1 MSETSRLIR
10 HPGPGCVVE
19 FMQSNQP
26 VLAYVLEEQS
36 GRLRLLTASKR
47 ETNLAASRLLPWSGP
62 AGRENLPKAEIEA
75 ILKRHAEHRREIE
88 HQIDPLELW
97 ELAQG
102 EVTQARAEW
111 FASMLWQDPDV
122 DQVAAMGHALI
133 ARKTHFKF
141 NPPEFEVLEK
151 DKVETRLAEAER
163 ARLRE
168 KLASEGREYLRRL
181 WDQPEQAGQL
191 DEETAAK
198 LKELLF
204 TRMREPGDAETE
216 SLWTEL
222 KKGLPDHAH
231 LPLLLAQR
239 WGLVPAHYNYL
250 LDQAGY
256 AWGDGWSAEHMAEV
270 ARIKALVGESLPA
283 PEATPFVS
291 IDSATTRDI
300 DDAFVCSE
308 LPGGGF
314 AVEVA
319 LACPVLGWDFS
330 SELNAAVLDRAT
342 SIYLPEGASHMLP
355 ETLGTEFFS
364 LKAGEARPSLVL
376 SATVDA
382 EGNVSSEEVRF
393 ACVRLAEN
401 VCYEAAEARIEAGES
416 LFAAGWRLA
425 QALKNRRL
433 ALGAVIIERPEPEI
447 ELRQEAG
454 ETRVELVL
462 KDEAPKA
469 KLLVSELMILAN
481 EAVARFAAAHDLP
494 LLYRTQDVVLPSTFC
509 GVWTE
514 PHEIYRVV
522 KQFGP
527 TLTEVEPRPHR
538 GLGLAAYSSITSP
551 LRRYLDFLNCAQ
563 VFSFL
568 TSGQPRAGREELAAL
583 LPRLAARNE
592 AAGQI
597 QRFRPRYW
605 KLLYLKQNMA
615 RDFPAVVVEDCG
627 NLVSFSLP
635 EVQIFVR
642 APKDMVG
649 DKVAPGMRFCL
660 RFGRIDPLTN
670 ELRVAAVLDEEAA
683 RAG

>member
-1 MSETSRLIR
+1 
-10 HPGPGCVVE
+10 
-19 FMQSNQP
+19 
-26 VLAYVLEEQS
+26 
-36 GRLRLLTASKR
+36 
-47 ETNLAASRLLPWSGP
+47 
-62 AGRENLPKAEIEA
+62 
-75 ILKRHAEHRREIE
+75 
-88 HQIDPLELW
+88 
-97 ELAQG
+97 
-102 EVTQARAEW
+102 
-111 FASMLWQDPDV
+111 
-122 DQVAAMGHALI
+122 
-133 ARKTHFKF
+133 
-141 NPPEFEVLEK
+141 
-151 DKVETRLAEAER
+151 
-163 ARLRE
+163 
-168 KLASEGREYLRRL
+168 
-181 WDQPEQAGQL
+181 
-191 DEETAAK
+191 
-198 LKELLF
+198 
-204 TRMREPGDAETE
+204 
-216 SLWTEL
+216 
-222 KKGLPDHAH
+222 
-231 LPLLLAQR
+231 
-239 WGLVPAHYNYL
+239 
-250 LDQAGY
+250 
-256 AWGDGWSAEHMAEV
+256 
-270 ARIKALVGESLPA
+270 
-283 PEATPFVS
+283 
-291 IDSATTRDI
+291 
-300 DDAFVCSE
+300 
-308 LPGGGF
+308 
-314 AVEVA
+314 
-319 LACPVLGWDFS
+319 
-330 SELNAAVLDRAT
+330 
-342 SIYLPEGASHMLP
+342 MLP
-355 ETLGTEFFS
+355 EALGTEFFS

-447 ELRQEAG
+447 ELRQEDG